1 MNNQEIYEQV
11 KRLERMIESKKEDI
25 AVWERYLEDKRKEIE
40 ALKTAKEQL
49 EIELKKDVIQ

>member
-25 AVWERYLEDKRKEIE
+25 AVWERYLENKREE
-40 ALKTAKEQL
+40 LGALELAKSQL
-49 EIELKKDVIQ
+49 EIELKKDALQ